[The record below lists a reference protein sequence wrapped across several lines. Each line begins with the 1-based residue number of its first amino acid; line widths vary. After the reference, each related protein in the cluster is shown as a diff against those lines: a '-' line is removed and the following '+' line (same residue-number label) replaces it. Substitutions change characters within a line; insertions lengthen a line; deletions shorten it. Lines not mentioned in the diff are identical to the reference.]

1 MWDTARRI
9 VLTWIM
15 HTCMYVSE
23 MVIVVI
29 YLHVVYNTL
38 ASQLANV
45 YTEVPYRIKQPALQ
59 KPQVKSTK

>member
-1 MWDTARRI
+1 
-9 VLTWIM
+9 M
-15 HTCMYVSE
+15 HACMHVSE

-45 YTEVPYRIKQPALQ
+45 YTDVPYRAKQPTVRQ
-59 KPQVKSTK
+59 PQVKSTK

>member
-1 MWDTARRI
+1 
-9 VLTWIM
+9 M
-15 HTCMYVSE
+15 HACMHVSE
-23 MVIVVI
+23 MVIVVV